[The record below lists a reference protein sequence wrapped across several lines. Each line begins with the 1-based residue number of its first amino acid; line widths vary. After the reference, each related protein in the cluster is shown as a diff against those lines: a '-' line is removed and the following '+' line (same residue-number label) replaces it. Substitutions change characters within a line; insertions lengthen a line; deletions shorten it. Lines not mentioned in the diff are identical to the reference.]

1 MSDVVDESSNDSI
14 GTVLMDA
21 SDRESP
27 VLEVVESPD
36 SAAVGKLPVCFSWL
50 ISFEDNFG

>member
-1 MSDVVDESSNDSI
+1 MSDVVDESSNDSV
-14 GTVLMDA
+14 GTVLMEA

-36 SAAVGKLPVCFSWL
+36 SAAVGKLPVCLFWVNL
-50 ISFEDNFG
+50 F